1 MTRDDRL
8 DELRDHLRVVRDS
21 AAAAIPSQGWAGSR
35 EHEQPNVDEAE
46 ALLKA
51 LQALRELVPDELQE
65 QLRETIRQVLL
76 LVRALIDLA
85 LSRVEAGSA
94 EHARDAEPA
103 VEAQDIPIS

>member
-1 MTRDDRL
+1 MTRDERL

-21 AAAAIPSQGWAGSR
+21 AAAAIPKQGWAGSGD
-35 EHEQPNVDEAE
+35 HQQPNVDEAE

-51 LQALRELVPDELQE
+51 LHALRELVPDELQE

-85 LSRVEAGSA
+85 ISRVEAG
-94 EHARDAEPA
+94 EPA
-103 VEAQDIPIS
+103 HAAPPRAEAEDIPIL

>member
-51 LQALRELVPDELQE
+51 LQALRELVPDELHE

-103 VEAQDIPIS
+103 AEAQDIPIS

>member
-21 AAAAIPSQGWAGSR
+21 AAAAIPKQGWAGSR

-51 LQALRELVPDELQE
+51 LQALRELVPDALQE

-85 LSRVEAGSA
+85 LSRVEAG
-94 EHARDAEPA
+94 EHARAPEPA
-103 VEAQDIPIS
+103 AEAQDIPIS

>member
-21 AAAAIPSQGWAGSR
+21 AAAAIPRQGWAGSR

-85 LSRVEAGSA
+85 LSRVEAG
-94 EHARDAEPA
+94 EHTREPEPA
-103 VEAQDIPIS
+103 AAAQDIPIS